1 MAKNNTLTFLNLSG
15 NALSDGAIVSGE
27 YEQAK
32 LPPNA
37 GLAALGACLRVNTA
51 LQKLDLSENRI
62 EAKGLAA
69 LSRGL
74 KDNVGLTELNAK
86 NNTVVSISKCAWGTF
101 DATGITELAEALKFN
116 STLTMINLAQNQL
129 CGLTAQ
135 AKGRFNASG
144 ILALA
149 PRLRFNNTLKQ
160 FNLSDN
166 AIIES
171 GGRPIMEDVLACTG
185 FKLAEKLDKGKRR
198 YCILRRYM
206 DTVRKANLDSIG

>member
-1 MAKNNTLTFLNLSG
+1 M
-15 NALSDGAIVSGE
+15 
-27 YEQAK
+27 
-32 LPPNA
+32 
-37 GLAALGACLRVNTA
+37 
-51 LQKLDLSENRI
+51 
-62 EAKGLAA
+62 
-69 LSRGL
+69 
-74 KDNVGLTELNAK
+74 GLTELNAK

-149 PRLRFNNTLKQ
+149 PRLRFNTTLKQ

-185 FKLAEKLDKGKRR
+185 FR
-198 YCILRRYM
+198 LRRGHGVVFLVGLLEV
-206 DTVRKANLDSIG
+206 DFRLHGGLLRLGSFQLLLTSPTIWFQV

>member
-1 MAKNNTLTFLNLSG
+1 
-15 NALSDGAIVSGE
+15 
-27 YEQAK
+27 
-32 LPPNA
+32 
-37 GLAALGACLRVNTA
+37 
-51 LQKLDLSENRI
+51 
-62 EAKGLAA
+62 
-69 LSRGL
+69 
-74 KDNVGLTELNAK
+74 
-86 NNTVVSISKCAWGTF
+86 
-101 DATGITELAEALKFN
+101 
-116 STLTMINLAQNQL
+116 MINLAQNQL

-149 PRLRFNNTLKQ
+149 PRLRFNTTLKQ

-198 YCILRRYM
+198 YCILRRHM